1 MIKST
6 IENMANP
13 IGFEIGTS
21 DDRTQAELLNGFCK
35 GLKNSMPDKSNL
47 NMQLC
52 YIADKLDSNTENLL
66 LEIVEYVK
74 VKQAEK

>member
-1 MIKST
+1 
-6 IENMANP
+6 
-13 IGFEIGTS
+13 
-21 DDRTQAELLNGFCK
+21 LLNGFCK